1 MTAKERFMQQAE
13 IKRQKHPVASVKL
26 VSFSLAMAFLGLSI
40 ILIGVCH
47 APIEGWAGSVA
58 RLALAIVTLI
68 TLQGAVICSAIGVTS
83 SRYVLHCISGASL
96 AVSLALNISLAIYYM
111 VFVV

>member
-1 MTAKERFMQQAE
+1 MQQAE
-13 IKRQKHPVASVKL
+13 IKRKKHPMTSVKL
-26 VSFSLAMAFLGLSI
+26 ISFSLAMSFLGLSI
-40 ILIGVCH
+40 ILIGICH

-58 RLALAIVTLI
+58 RLGLAIVGLI

-96 AVSLALNISLAIYYM
+96 AVSLALDVSLAIYYS
-111 VFVV
+111 VFVI